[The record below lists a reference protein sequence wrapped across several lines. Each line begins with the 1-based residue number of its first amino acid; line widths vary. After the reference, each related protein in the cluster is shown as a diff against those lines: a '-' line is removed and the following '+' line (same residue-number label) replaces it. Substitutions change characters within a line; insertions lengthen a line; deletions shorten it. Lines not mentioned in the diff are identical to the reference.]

1 MIGHTGI
8 ITTPKTNFQALTYI
22 IVINT
27 SKAWYDDGEKDEVGG
42 GGEKSNMYI
51 WTLVTN
57 RN

>member
-8 ITTPKTNFQALTYI
+8 ITTPKTNVQALTYI

-27 SKAWYDDGEKDEVGG
+27 SRHDMLVRTTAAV
-42 GGEKSNMYI
+42 KSNMHI
-51 WTLVTN
+51 RTLVTN